1 LTTGKLSGAV
11 DFAYLEGFAAG
22 DQAIVDEVLAL
33 FREQA
38 VGWAAQLV
46 PPPPGWRDVVHT
58 IKGTSRGV
66 GAFPLGEACAVAERN
81 GEGALAGVVT
91 ALRAAVEDIT
101 AYQATAR

>member
-22 DQAIVDEVLAL
+22 DRAIVDEVLTL

-38 VGWAAQLV
+38 LGWAAQLD
-46 PPPPGWRDVVHT
+46 PPQAGWRDVVHT

-66 GAFPLGEACAVAERN
+66 GAFALGDVCAGAERD
-81 GEGALAGVVT
+81 GEQALDAVVS
-91 ALRAAVEDIT
+91 ALHAAVEDII
-101 AYQATAR
+101 AYQAAAR